1 MDCKFSLLPAG
12 IAPERIVSD
21 LAARYPDAG
30 IYKIERAPGGYE
42 VTIGSGLELIYSAD
56 GTFVREERY

>member
-1 MDCKFSLLPAG
+1 MQEK
-12 IAPERIVSD
+12 
-21 LAARYPDAG
+21 
-30 IYKIERAPGGYE
+30 KTERAPGGYE